1 MELPGFARIATCHTR
16 LFPRTWS
23 SVRFRRSRQANVAN
37 TSSTMR
43 MTANTASLLG
53 VRGFFAVMQR
63 RVLPRPFGARPVLAL
78 RRAGYERCPVSQAQR
93 HSCERTSPS
102 ERADGRAVPAGCSPT
117 RTTETSLHPAKIEQM
132 FPFYGPAVRTR
143 IHAAF
148 HRRAQP
154 SCIGLGQGGGPKRLS
169 DADARAAS

>member
-1 MELPGFARIATCHTR
+1 MPHSFVSANLVLRAISEVPPGECREHQLHHEDDSEYR
-16 LFPRTWS
+16 ESLGGKGLL
-23 SVRFRRSRQANVAN
+23 RRHAAEG
-37 TSSTMR
+37 TT
-43 MTANTASLLG
+43 TAI
-53 VRGFFAVMQR
+53 R
-63 RVLPRPFGARPVLAL
+63 RARPVLAL

-132 FPFYGPAVRTR
+132 FPSYGPAVRTR